1 MSALCQKRTF
11 RAAAETWT
19 GEFCFGN
26 DKGCTA
32 TSARQFALQAAQFEE
47 RISKLEDCHEGDDED
62 QLINEMEARGE
73 IPSAEDFRAG
83 RIRVIVHLKLFQ
95 PGQPALRSPSSM

>member
-1 MSALCQKRTF
+1 MI
-11 RAAAETWT
+11 RA
-19 GEFCFGN
+19 GQQPRLDNLHC
-26 DKGCTA
+26 
-32 TSARQFALQAAQFEE
+32 RRQFEE
-47 RISKLEDCHEGDDED
+47 PISKLEDCHEGDDED